1 MINTIVFAIVL
12 TIVSYGPFFAL
23 LSILQDISE
32 GRDFAENYSFITI
45 CALSMWDT
53 VVCLVALVFAFSNQ
67 VNQQI
72 N

>member
-1 MINTIVFAIVL
+1 MTAVDFISECADFCLVD
-12 TIVSYGPFFAL
+12 FAL